1 MDYESATP
9 KVLIM
14 DDDENLL
21 EIVSDIVEQHTEYDI
36 KKCSVPE
43 DFMDIVLEFMPDVI
57 LMDIIMPNY
66 SGYEL
71 AEKVKS
77 NDKTK
82 DIPIIFMTG
91 LSNENSVVKAFHL
104 GGIDYITKP
113 FRASVLIVRL
123 NAHIKLKKAQDELK
137 YKNMMLQNRELHLAE
152 LVNKKTT
159 QISQITLAMVS
170 ALEDANFYNDN
181 DTGNHI
187 KRVSE
192 YSVILADGYGCD
204 KEFSNKI
211 KLYSSLH
218 DVGKIG
224 VPFHILNKPGKLVPE
239 EFEEIKNHV
248 IIGFKMLNSP
258 GIDQMAKNIILY
270 HHEKWDGTG
279 YPYKLKG
286 EDIPIEARIVSLADV
301 YDALIHTRVYKE
313 AYTSERTEKILRDNS
328 GIHFDPTLIDVFFKN
343 IDTINEIRHRLR

>member
-152 LVNKKTT
+152 LVNKNYTDKP
-159 QISQITLAMVS
+159 
-170 ALEDANFYNDN
+170 DN
-181 DTGNHI
+181 PRNGFCSG
-187 KRVSE
+187 R
-192 YSVILADGYGCD
+192 C
-204 KEFSNKI
+204 
-211 KLYSSLH
+211 KLL
-218 DVGKIG
+218 
-224 VPFHILNKPGKLVPE
+224 
-239 EFEEIKNHV
+239 
-248 IIGFKMLNSP
+248 
-258 GIDQMAKNIILY
+258 
-270 HHEKWDGTG
+270 
-279 YPYKLKG
+279 
-286 EDIPIEARIVSLADV
+286 
-301 YDALIHTRVYKE
+301 
-313 AYTSERTEKILRDNS
+313 
-328 GIHFDPTLIDVFFKN
+328 
-343 IDTINEIRHRLR
+343 

>member
-1 MDYESATP
+1 MDYESAPP
-9 KVLIM
+9 KVLIV
-14 DDDENLL
+14 DDDENIL
-21 EIVSDIVEQHTEYDI
+21 EIVSDIIEQHTDYEI
-36 KKCSVPE
+36 KKCPVPD
-43 DFMDIVLEFMPDVI
+43 DFMQIVQDFMPDAI
-57 LMDIIMPNY
+57 LMDIVMPNY

-71 AEKVKS
+71 AEQVKS
-77 NDKTK
+77 HEATK

-123 NAHIKLKKAQDELK
+123 AAHIKLKRAQDELK
-137 YKNMMLQNRELHLAE
+137 HKNLILKDRELHLAE
-152 LVNKKTT
+152 LVNKKTR

-192 YSVILADGYGCD
+192 YSVVLAREYGCD
-204 KEFSNKI
+204 KEFINKI

-239 EFEEIKNHV
+239 EFEEIKSHV

-270 HHEKWDGTG
+270 HHEKWDGSG
-279 YPYKLKG
+279 YPYRMKG
-286 EDIPIEARIVSLADV
+286 EEIPLEARIVSLADV
-301 YDALIHTRVYKE
+301 YDALIHSRIYKE
-313 AYTSERTEKILRDNS
+313 AYTREKTETILKDNS

-343 IDTINEIRHRLR
+343 IDTINEIRLKLT